1 VPRLDFA
8 RARAYDS
15 SMDQAVAAFIRHGK
29 GDQRALH
36 ESLHALV
43 RKLYPAA
50 VARISYGVPMYK
62 TDSGWVGLGY
72 WKGGAS
78 IYCGIVPAL
87 DRLRAEHPHIK
98 VNKGSVNLKT
108 GDRLPL
114 AAIKRLIR
122 DSMERKQPR
131 S

>member
-1 VPRLDFA
+1 
-8 RARAYDS
+8 
-15 SMDQAVAAFIRHGK
+15 MDRAVAAFIRHATGE
-29 GDQRALH
+29 QRALH
-36 ESLHALV
+36 ERLHALV
-43 RKLYPAA
+43 QTMYPHA

-62 TDSGWVGLGY
+62 TDTGWVGLGY
-72 WKGGAS
+72 WKGGVS

-87 DRLRAEHPHIK
+87 DRLRQEHPAIK

-114 AAIKRLIR
+114 AAIKRLIKA
-122 DSMERKQPR
+122 SLERKRPR